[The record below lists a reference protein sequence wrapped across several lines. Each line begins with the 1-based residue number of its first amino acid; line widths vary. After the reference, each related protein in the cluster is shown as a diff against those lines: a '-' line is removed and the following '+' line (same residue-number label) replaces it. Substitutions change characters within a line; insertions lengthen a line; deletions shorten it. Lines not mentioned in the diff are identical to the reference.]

1 MVVVVGSVVVV
12 VASVVVVVA
21 SVVVV
26 VASVVVVVAS
36 MVVVAG
42 GWEWVPLTCASGAI
56 CSPEGLP
63 SLSKTI
69 SNH

>member
-1 MVVVVGSVVVV
+1 MVVV

-26 VASVVVVVAS
+26 VASVVVV
-36 MVVVAG
+36 AG
-42 GWEWVPLTCASGAI
+42 GWEWVPLTFASGAI

>member
-1 MVVVVGSVVVV
+1 MVVV

-26 VASVVVVVAS
+26 VASVVVV
-36 MVVVAG
+36 AG
-42 GWEWVPLTCASGAI
+42 GWEWVPLTFASGAI

-63 SLSKTI
+63 SLSKTM
-69 SNH
+69 SNR